1 MPISFRIPLV
11 DLHLLLAKH
20 LDKLVAMR
28 TCWMEW
34 NWLLQLKTR
43 KHTLLRL
50 IPLRYFFTS
59 IEAWEL
65 LKLLRDWC
73 FDHLTQVENVK
84 QRCLPNALNYPML
97 EEYDFRNDT
106 VSSSFLREQL
116 VHIIFL
122 LFFEIKGLDKLQ
134 TTLALT
140 NANIGVSPCQWN
152 VRDVHMHW
160 RK

>member
-1 MPISFRIPLV
+1 
-11 DLHLLLAKH
+11 
-20 LDKLVAMR
+20 
-28 TCWMEW
+28 
-34 NWLLQLKTR
+34 
-43 KHTLLRL
+43 
-50 IPLRYFFTS
+50 
-59 IEAWEL
+59 
-65 LKLLRDWC
+65 
-73 FDHLTQVENVK
+73 
-84 QRCLPNALNYPML
+84 ML

-152 VRDVHMHW
+152 VRDVHMH
-160 RK
+160 